1 MILQGKDHI
10 SCNAIM
16 ISKPGHR
23 FWRLVME
30 MMQMRRYSRDPVD
43 STGPRMLQRAFDRWQ
58 REPWISELPD
68 AERVV
73 LLPAEYF
80 YPKLALWNRRD
91 IFVGPCL
98 QNVLATK
105 LRRAGR
111 DMQQK
116 AKAICATMVEVGW
129 ERYSDGY
136 LYGNRWVS
144 LALSW
149 AILFDH
155 TLSRHPAV
163 QSLFAGLFIRTYA
176 VHQWFFNWV
185 SETRTRSAC
194 RRGIGIDAH
203 IWSVCVM
210 LCVVLACQG
219 MGRKTYHPDALI
231 DIESVIG
238 LAHNDSFQPNTTE
251 YIRRYG
257 TKVRTNKTSTNV
269 EAVMEKTCIG
279 WRQTAS
285 CRPNGRRESRHGRPC
300 DQVAPK

>member
-1 MILQGKDHI
+1 
-10 SCNAIM
+10 
-16 ISKPGHR
+16 
-23 FWRLVME
+23 
-30 MMQMRRYSRDPVD
+30 MQMRRYSRDPVD
-43 STGPRMLQRAFDRWQ
+43 STGSRMLQSAFDRWQ

-203 IWSVCVM
+203 MVC
-210 LCVVLACQG
+210 LRGALRGACLPGDGAQDVPP
-219 MGRKTYHPDALI
+219 GRAY
-231 DIESVIG
+231 
-238 LAHNDSFQPNTTE
+238 
-251 YIRRYG
+251 
-257 TKVRTNKTSTNV
+257 
-269 EAVMEKTCIG
+269 
-279 WRQTAS
+279 
-285 CRPNGRRESRHGRPC
+285 
-300 DQVAPK
+300 